1 MAATQPR
8 CRCWTVGETGHP
20 SIAAVEFNSFYQQPA
35 DMRHLLDGLRM
46 ADVPWFPP
54 ELRSLTTRADPVT
67 GPALDELFVGRTLET
82 LCWNPTLE
90 GEMRFSTGGTVSWA
104 VRHDVSDTGSSRVGD
119 GNLCI
124 TLPTLT
130 RNREACFAVF
140 EAASDEPAVSGYGYA
155 LAGPSLCF
163 FRSKK

>member
-1 MAATQPR
+1 M
-8 CRCWTVGETGHP
+8 
-20 SIAAVEFNSFYQQPA
+20 
-35 DMRHLLDGLRM
+35 
-46 ADVPWFPP
+46 PWFPP

-90 GEMRFSTGGTVSWA
+90 GEMRFSTDGTVSWA

-119 GNLCI
+119 GNVCV

-140 EAASDEPAVSGYGYA
+140 EVASDEPAVSGYGA
-155 LAGPSLCF
+155 RLGWPEPLLLQSL
-163 FRSKK
+163 KE